1 MIIRRDPP
9 VGMIHK
15 VRASH
20 LISSPSIVI
29 RSEKHGPANPASSFL
44 FFFFSSSGGSSLCML
59 MLDQYK
65 PLIVV

>member
-44 FFFFSSSGGSSLCML
+44 FFFF
-59 MLDQYK
+59 
-65 PLIVV
+65 PLRGVRHYACSCSTNISR